1 MQTTVSQENYSVLYY
16 NKIMINTEVGR
27 RLKESRMSSGLTQRE
42 VSERLGIVL
51 QQYQTYESGRYQM
64 DYDKIVRVCKIL
76 NVSADYLLGI
86 DEI

>member
-1 MQTTVSQENYSVLYY
+1 
-16 NKIMINTEVGR
+16 MINTEVGR
-27 RLKESRMSSGLTQRE
+27 RLKESRMSSGLTQME

>member
-1 MQTTVSQENYSVLYY
+1 
-16 NKIMINTEVGR
+16 MINTEVGR
-27 RLKESRMSSGLTQRE
+27 RLKEIRMSSGLTQRE
-42 VSERLGIVL
+42 VSERIGIVL

>member
-1 MQTTVSQENYSVLYY
+1 
-16 NKIMINTEVGR
+16 MINTEVGR
-27 RLKESRMSSGLTQRE
+27 RLKEIRMSSGLTQRE

-51 QQYQTYESGRYQM
+51 QQYQTYESGRDQM

>member
-1 MQTTVSQENYSVLYY
+1 
-16 NKIMINTEVGR
+16 MINTEVGR
-27 RLKESRMSSGLTQRE
+27 RLKEIRMSSGLTQRE

>member
-1 MQTTVSQENYSVLYY
+1 
-16 NKIMINTEVGR
+16 MINTEAGR

>member
-1 MQTTVSQENYSVLYY
+1 MKTTASQENYSVLYY

-64 DYDKIVRVCKIL
+64 DYDKIIRVCKIL

>member
-1 MQTTVSQENYSVLYY
+1 
-16 NKIMINTEVGR
+16 MINTEVGR

-76 NVSADYLLGI
+76 NVSADYFALELTKFKLYPHLKLLTI
-86 DEI
+86 ML

>member
-1 MQTTVSQENYSVLYY
+1 
-16 NKIMINTEVGR
+16 MINTEVGR

-64 DYDKIVRVCKIL
+64 DYDKIIRVCKIL
-76 NVSADYLLGI
+76 NVSADYLLRI

>member
-1 MQTTVSQENYSVLYY
+1 
-16 NKIMINTEVGR
+16 MINTEVGR
-27 RLKESRMSSGLTQRE
+27 RLKEIRMSSGLTQRE

-64 DYDKIVRVCKIL
+64 DYDKIIRVCKIL

>member
-1 MQTTVSQENYSVLYY
+1 
-16 NKIMINTEVGR
+16 MINTEVGR

-42 VSERLGIVL
+42 VSERLGKVL

>member
-1 MQTTVSQENYSVLYY
+1 
-16 NKIMINTEVGR
+16 MINTEVGR

-64 DYDKIVRVCKIL
+64 D
-76 NVSADYLLGI
+76 
-86 DEI
+86 

>member
-1 MQTTVSQENYSVLYY
+1 
-16 NKIMINTEVGR
+16 MINTEVGR

>member
-1 MQTTVSQENYSVLYY
+1 
-16 NKIMINTEVGR
+16 MINTEVGR
-27 RLKESRMSSGLTQRE
+27 RLKEIRMSSGLTQRE

-64 DYDKIVRVCKIL
+64 NYDKIVRVCKIL